1 MDHLD
6 PVTVA
11 ETGAL
16 VQSPRHD
23 FFVALDRDQG
33 FPEAERGKQLLHC
46 RARLDLPFFAVDQET
61 HRPRAEGGGRGAA
74 SGLEDG
80 RAALSVIDSVA

>member
-11 ETGAL
+11 EMSAL
-16 VQSPRHD
+16 VQGPRHD

-33 FPEAERGKQLLHC
+33 FPEAEKGKQLLHR
-46 RARLDLPFFAVDQET
+46 RARLDLPFFAVDQEM
-61 HRPRAEGGGRGAA
+61 HRLRA
-74 SGLEDG
+74 
-80 RAALSVIDSVA
+80 